1 MESKRNIPFMETVS
15 AQPILCEMNLSPKM
29 LGQWTMGPP
38 LKYAFHMNAQ
48 KFADYLRDFS
58 VERGVTHILANMKN
72 AKVDNGHIKYVK
84 LDNERLVEGDIF
96 IDCTGFKSLLM
107 EKSLEVPFDD
117 YSQWLLCD
125 QAIIAAFDYE
135 DYFPGYVRPY
145 TTATALSSGWVW
157 DTPLQSRR
165 SIGYV
170 HSSSFTTEEK
180 AKRELLDYQDPKLKD
195 VDTRIIKFKSGQRRK
210 AWSGNCISIGL
221 SGGFI
226 EPLEST
232 GLYFCDLAAV
242 MLAEHFPYRDE
253 DMPQLAYRF
262 NRIISNRYYEVLDFI
277 NMHYCLSKRT
287 DTEFWKEVQKPEHI
301 TDRLLAKF
309 EHWKIKSPSMAD
321 FDDQAFM
328 GFNYN
333 VVADDDMDPRPPVD
347 TAGLWN
353 HESYEAILF
362 GMGWR
367 EDEFS
372 DSSKPSRVFPFVM
385 DRLKQAPS
393 KIPPHHIW
401 LHHALGMK
409 PWTGNK
415 VPAGWV

>member
-1 MESKRNIPFMETVS
+1 
-15 AQPILCEMNLSPKM
+15 
-29 LGQWTMGPP
+29 
-38 LKYAFHMNAQ
+38 
-48 KFADYLRDFS
+48 
-58 VERGVTHILANMKN
+58 
-72 AKVDNGHIKYVK
+72 
-84 LDNERLVEGDIF
+84 
-96 IDCTGFKSLLM
+96 
-107 EKSLEVPFDD
+107 
-117 YSQWLLCD
+117 
-125 QAIIAAFDYE
+125 
-135 DYFPGYVRPY
+135 
-145 TTATALSSGWVW
+145 
-157 DTPLQSRR
+157 
-165 SIGYV
+165 
-170 HSSSFTTEEK
+170 
-180 AKRELLDYQDPKLKD
+180 
-195 VDTRIIKFKSGQRRK
+195 
-210 AWSGNCISIGL
+210 
-221 SGGFI
+221 
-226 EPLEST
+226 
-232 GLYFCDLAAV
+232 
-242 MLAEHFPYRDE
+242 MLAEHFPYRDN

-287 DTEFWKEVQKPEHI
+287 DTEFWKEVQKAEHI